1 MEPSFHE
8 PIALPQVRLSI
19 GDSDVFYWRLIWL
32 GEESGGQPGNLNA
45 LKRGFYS
52 KQYQKRELTALEEA
66 ENLQEEIGRMRV
78 VTRRLLDMA
87 RGCKDMKELVSVLN
101 TLGLAS
107 TRVAGLMKT
116 QKFLGG
122 NRDRLD
128 EMIDN
133 VIDEVTKD
141 WPIMK
146 ALERK

>member
-1 MEPSFHE
+1 
-8 PIALPQVRLSI
+8 
-19 GDSDVFYWRLIWL
+19 
-32 GEESGGQPGNLNA
+32 
-45 LKRGFYS
+45 
-52 KQYQKRELTALEEA
+52 
-66 ENLQEEIGRMRV
+66 
-78 VTRRLLDMA
+78 MA

-146 ALERK
+146 ALEMK